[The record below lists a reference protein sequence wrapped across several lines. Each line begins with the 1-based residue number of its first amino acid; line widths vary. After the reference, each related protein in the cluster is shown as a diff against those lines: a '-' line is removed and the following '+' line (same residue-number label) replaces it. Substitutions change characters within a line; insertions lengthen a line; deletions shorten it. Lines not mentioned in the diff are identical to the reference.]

1 MKRRHSVGL
10 TDVAQAAGVS
20 SSTASRALRGESRVS
35 EATVERVRT
44 VAAELGYVPDK
55 RAAQLRSHGPTAVG
69 LVLRSAELSFY
80 GAIAAQMQAS
90 ADEQGIELL
99 IANGGDDERTQR
111 NAIDNLLGHRVAGV
125 LFASG
130 RASTAAVEHAAAFV
144 PTVLVGAEL
153 EHPKID
159 SVCISPASE
168 RQLASVVLDAGH
180 RRVGVLGVDV
190 DSSAVLQRRVT
201 RFDETL
207 RAGDSHVV
215 RVAVGAGNADIV
227 GAVLRRAVETGV
239 TAIMAGDDLMA
250 VLRVRSNSWSWESRA
265 PVEKVSV
272 TGIRRRGSAGGTP
285 LIGLTTVKQPVEWL
299 ARVATDRMIERL
311 TADRD
316 DAAGS
321 FFEEGQL
328 VVGATLGEAP
338 RR

>member
-227 GAVLRRAVETGV
+227 GAVRRAVETGV

-250 VLRVRSNSWSWESRA
+250 VRVLEALSELGVA
-265 PVEKVSV
+265 CPGEVSV
-272 TGIRRRGSAGGTP
+272 TGFDGVGPLRTP